1 MTPAGVLGVATR
13 ARLGDVVVG
22 FTDARLDVAEAAP
35 SRAGHLAR
43 AVASLAPGARVARMH
58 QVHGSSI
65 AEVGAGAQPTGAESV
80 DHVVADVDG
89 LVTTATDLA
98 LVVRAADC
106 VPVVLAD
113 PVAGVVGVAHAGRPG
128 LVAGVVPALVGRMAG
143 HGASHLHAWI
153 GPAVCGGC
161 YEVPAEMAAAVADAV
176 PQARATTRWG
186 TPAVDI
192 VRGVRAQLAEA
203 GVTRV
208 HADARCT
215 REDPTLH
222 SYRRDGAASGR
233 LAGIVARRG
242 TPS

>member
-98 LVVRAADC
+98 L
-106 VPVVLAD
+106 
-113 PVAGVVGVAHAGRPG
+113 VAHAGRPG